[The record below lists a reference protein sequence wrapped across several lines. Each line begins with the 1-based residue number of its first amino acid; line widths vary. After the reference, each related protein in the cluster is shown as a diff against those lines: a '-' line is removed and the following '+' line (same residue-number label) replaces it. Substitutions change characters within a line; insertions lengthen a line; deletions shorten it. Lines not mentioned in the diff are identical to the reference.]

1 MNIPNLHIFTS
12 TKLRFVR
19 EVPLTADVYAF
30 HFKPQ
35 KPLKHR
41 AGQAGFLTVPG
52 GGTKFLTLSSS
63 PDDEEAVFATHIHPA
78 STFKQALKRLHP
90 GDAVKFRGPFIGT
103 TLGNKHGTQV
113 VFLAQGIGITPHRSI
128 LRYIA
133 HNKLPVHATLIH
145 VGRSGHPFREETQ
158 TLATEAY
165 FPESADEFKRRV
177 LEVAGKQPDA
187 AYYVAGGLRFYA
199 STLHL
204 LKQLG
209 IKSSAI
215 HHDRLPNYMNKSVI
229 TPYHDLTDWRRK
241 RAQRDLSGPDREGTD
256 ASGVTGHRWRLHTAA
271 ARRKRSSRERDAAAR
286 S

>member
-90 GDAVKFRGPFIGT
+90 GDAVKFRGPFIGRRLATNMGRRSFSLLRASASPRIVPSCAISRT
-103 TLGNKHGTQV
+103 TSC
-113 VFLAQGIGITPHRSI
+113 PYMPPS
-128 LRYIA
+128 
-133 HNKLPVHATLIH
+133 
-145 VGRSGHPFREETQ
+145 S
-158 TLATEAY
+158 TLAGAGIPFVKKRRHWPQRRTSRRA
-165 FPESADEFKRRV
+165 PTNSSDEF
-177 LEVAGKQPDA
+177 
-187 AYYVAGGLRFYA
+187 
-199 STLHL
+199 
-204 LKQLG
+204 
-209 IKSSAI
+209 
-215 HHDRLPNYMNKSVI
+215 
-229 TPYHDLTDWRRK
+229 WR
-241 RAQRDLSGPDREGTD
+241 
-256 ASGVTGHRWRLHTAA
+256 
-271 ARRKRSSRERDAAAR
+271 
-286 S
+286 

>member
-12 TKLRFVR
+12 TELRFVQ
-19 EVPLTADVYAF
+19 EVHLTNDIYAF

-63 PDDEEAVFATHIHPA
+63 PNDEEVVFATHTHPT

-90 GDAVKFRGPFIGT
+90 GDAVKFRGPFIGA

-113 VFLAQGIGITPHRSI
+113 VFLTQGIGITPHRSI

-133 HNKLPVHATLIH
+133 HSKVPVHTTLVH
-145 VGRSGHPFREETQ
+145 VDRSGHPFNEETQ
-158 TLATEAY
+158 KLATEAY
-165 FPESADEFKRRV
+165 FPESSDEFKRRV
-177 LEVAGKQPDA
+177 LEVVDKQPDA
-187 AYYVAGGLRFYA
+187 AYYVAGGLRFHA
-199 STLHL
+199 STLRL

-229 TPYHDLTDWRRK
+229 TPYHDLTGWRRR
-241 RAQRDLSGPDREGTD
+241 RAHREVNSAG
-256 ASGVTGHRWRLHTAA
+256 STAGKA
-271 ARRKRSSRERDAAAR
+271 TRINERTSDQ